1 MSNFASLIA
10 AFICAKCQVDLQWPF
25 TLHNWIVISFCW
37 FARRYTFINFGDTPE
52 FVGPKLGPHF
62 GWTVRFLTPDLS
74 KSRSIE
80 KWIYSCPTVRK
91 FYWLLVETPD
101 KSQGDRVIKKK
112 QSRDFEIPRDLA
124 CSCYDWR
131 SVPQMH
137 IVHGKRGVADP
148 TNVVD
153 GLAVLG
159 VFFEVSPGNPQCVV
173 SRTHH

>member
-52 FVGPKLGPHF
+52 FVGPKLGPHI

-80 KWIYSCPTVRK
+80 KLIYSCPTVRK

-124 CSCYDWR
+124 VRVMIGVLSPRCTLSMASAVWR
-131 SVPQMH
+131 TRQTWWT
-137 IVHGKRGVADP
+137 AW
-148 TNVVD
+148 
-153 GLAVLG
+153 
-159 VFFEVSPGNPQCVV
+159 QCWG
-173 SRTHH
+173 SSLR